1 LATETGQAGE
11 QAAKPASGL
20 SRPEQGNGT
29 IKADFGNDKPG
40 RRPKANTL
48 KPLSRLL
55 PFLWRYRPQIFM
67 AVIFLTLAATST
79 LVVPVAV
86 RRVIDHGFSGE
97 NAGFVTQYFS
107 VMMLVVAVLAISSA
121 GRYFF
126 VTWIGERVVAD
137 LRDTVFSHL
146 LKLSPTFYDTAQSG
160 EVLARLTAD
169 TTQVKNV
176 FGSTVSVALRNI
188 VMLVGAIAM
197 LMVTSLKLSGMVL
210 LVIPLIVLPMVFF
223 GRKVRKLSR
232 DAQDTLAASAAL
244 AQESLY
250 SVQAVQAF
258 GQEPR
263 ISETFK
269 AATQEAF
276 DAAAARARGRAML
289 TGAIIFLAFGAIIG
303 ILWYGAQEVLS
314 GAMTP
319 GTLGQFLLYAA
330 FAAGAMGSLSEVW
343 GELQLAAGAA
353 ERLSELLDTKAD
365 IEDPVSPKALAQPSR
380 GAVAFN
386 GVRFAYPSRVED
398 KVLKGLSFSVNPGE
412 TVAIVGPSGAG
423 KSTVFS
429 LILRFY
435 DPQSGTVRLDGVD
448 VADLSSSDLRGAIAL
463 VPQDTVIFSASVLD
477 NIRFSRPSATQAEV
491 LQAAKLARVDEFAKR
506 LTNGF
511 DTQVGERGI
520 TLSGGQRQRV
530 AIARAVLRNAPLLL
544 LDEATSALDAE
555 SEQYVQAAFEDL
567 MQDRTTLVIAHRLAT
582 VRNADRIIVLDDGVV
597 AAEGTHAQLMKKG
610 GLYARLAKLQFNE

>member
-1 LATETGQAGE
+1 MTVEMGRAGPQDGQSRADVSQTAGTKSAVE
-11 QAAKPASGL
+11 PG
-20 SRPEQGNGT
+20 E
-29 IKADFGNDKPG
+29 PG
-40 RRPKANTL
+40 RRAKASSL
-48 KPLSRLL
+48 RPLSRLL
-55 PFLWRYRPQIFM
+55 PFLFRYRPQIAIAVVFLIM
-67 AVIFLTLAATST
+67 AAAST

-86 RRVIDHGFSGE
+86 RRVIDNGFSDE
-97 NAGFVTQYFS
+97 NAGFVDQYFS
-107 VMMLVVAVLAISSA
+107 VMLLVVAVLAVSSA

-137 LRDTVFSHL
+137 LRDSVFSHL
-146 LKLSPTFYDTAQSG
+146 LKLSPSFYDTAQSG

-176 FGSTVSVALRNI
+176 FGTTVSVALRNL

-197 LMVTSLKLSGMVL
+197 LIATSLKLSGMVL

-223 GRKVRKLSR
+223 GRKVRTLSR
-232 DAQDTLAASAAL
+232 HAQDTLAASAAL

-258 GQEPR
+258 GQESR
-263 ISETFK
+263 IGETFN
-269 AATQEAF
+269 AATQQAF
-276 DAAAARARGRAML
+276 EAAAARARGRAFL
-289 TGAIIFLAFGAIIG
+289 TAAIIFLAFGAIIG
-303 ILWYGAQEVLS
+303 ILWYGAQEVLA

-353 ERLSELLDTKAD
+353 ERLSELLDTRPGIAD
-365 IEDPVSPKALAQPSR
+365 PATPVPLPSPAK
-380 GAVAFN
+380 GAVAFEK
-386 GVRFAYPSRVED
+386 VIFSYPSRPD
-398 KVLKGLSFSVNPGE
+398 DQVLKGLSFSVKPGE

-423 KSTVFS
+423 KSTLFS

-435 DPQSGTVRLDGVD
+435 DPQSGQVLLDGVNI
-448 VADLSSSDLRGAIAL
+448 ADAALDSLRGSIAL
-463 VPQDTVIFSASVLD
+463 VPQDTVIFSASVFE
-477 NIRFSRPSATQAEV
+477 NIRFSRPSASDDEV
-491 LQAAKLARVDEFAKR
+491 MQAAKLARVDEFAER
-506 LTNGF
+506 LTKGF
-511 DTQVGERGI
+511 ATQVGERGA

-530 AIARAVLRNAPLLL
+530 AIARAVLRDAPLLL

-555 SEQYVQAAFEDL
+555 SEQYVQGAFDDL
-567 MQDRTTLVIAHRLAT
+567 MQHRTTLVIAHRLAT
-582 VRNADRIIVLDDGVV
+582 VRNADRIIVLDNGCV
-597 AAEGTHAQLMKKG
+597 ADEGSHAQLMKKG

>member
-1 LATETGQAGE
+1 MTVETGRAGP
-11 QAAKPASGL
+11 QDIQSRVSVSPTADAKPAVE
-20 SRPEQGNGT
+20 PDE
-29 IKADFGNDKPG
+29 PG
-40 RRPKANTL
+40 RRAKASSL
-48 KPLSRLL
+48 RPLSRLL
-55 PFLWRYRPQIFM
+55 PFLFRYRPQIGFAVLFLVM
-67 AVIFLTLAATST
+67 AAAST

-86 RRVIDHGFSGE
+86 RRVIDNGFSGE
-97 NAGFVTQYFS
+97 NAGFVDQYFS
-107 VMMLVVAVLAISSA
+107 VMLFVVAVLAVSSA
-121 GRYFF
+121 GRYYC

-137 LRDTVFSHL
+137 LRDLVFSHL
-146 LKLSPTFYDTAQSG
+146 LKLSPSFYDTAQSG

-176 FGSTVSVALRNI
+176 FGSTVSVALRNL

-197 LMVTSLKLSGMVL
+197 LIATSLKLSGMVL

-232 DAQDTLAASAAL
+232 HAQDTLAASAAL

-258 GQEPR
+258 GQEAR
-263 ISETFK
+263 IGKTFN
-269 AATQEAF
+269 AATHEAF
-276 DAAAARARGRAML
+276 AAAAARAKGRAFL
-289 TGAIIFLAFGAIIG
+289 TAAIIFLSFGAIIG

-314 GAMTP
+314 GTMTP

-353 ERLSELLDTKAD
+353 ERLSELLDTEPGIA
-365 IEDPVSPKALAQPSR
+365 EPATPVALPSPAK
-380 GAVAFN
+380 GAVAFEK
-386 GVRFAYPSRVED
+386 VKFAYPSRPD
-398 KVLKGLSFSVNPGE
+398 DQVLKGLSFSVKPGE

-423 KSTVFS
+423 KSTLFA

-435 DPQSGTVRLDGVD
+435 DPQSGTVQLDGVN
-448 VADLSSSDLRGAIAL
+448 VADAALGNLRGSISL
-463 VPQDTVIFSASVLD
+463 VPQDTVIFSASVFE
-477 NIRFSRPSATQAEV
+477 NIRFSRPSASDDEV
-491 LQAAKLARVDEFAKR
+491 MQAAKLARVDEFAVR
-506 LTNGF
+506 LSKGF
-511 DTQVGERGI
+511 ETQVGERGV

-530 AIARAVLRNAPLLL
+530 AIARAVLRDAPLLL

-567 MQDRTTLVIAHRLAT
+567 MQHRTTLVIAHRLAT
-582 VRNADRIIVLDDGVV
+582 VRNADRIVVLDDGCVV
-597 AAEGTHAQLMKKG
+597 AEGSHAQLMKKG

>member
-1 LATETGQAGE
+1 LTVDTGRAGPQDIRSSAGVSDIAE
-11 QAAKPASGL
+11 AKPAV
-20 SRPEQGNGT
+20 ETDQ
-29 IKADFGNDKPG
+29 PG
-40 RRPKANTL
+40 RRPKATSL
-48 KPLSRLL
+48 RPLSRLL
-55 PFLWRYRPQIFM
+55 PFLFRYRAQIGI
-67 AVIFLTLAATST
+67 AVLFLILAAAST

-86 RRVIDHGFSGE
+86 RRVIDNGFSGE
-97 NAGFVTQYFS
+97 NAAFVDQYFS
-107 VMMLVVAVLAISSA
+107 VMMFVVAVLAVSSA
-121 GRYFF
+121 GRYYF

-137 LRDTVFSHL
+137 LRDAVFSHL
-146 LKLSPTFYDTAQSG
+146 LKLSPSFYDTAQSG

-188 VMLVGAIAM
+188 VMLIGAIAM
-197 LMVTSLKLSGMVL
+197 LMATSLKLSGMVL

-232 DAQDTLAASAAL
+232 HAQDTLASSAAL

-263 ISETFK
+263 IGKTFN

-276 DAAAARARGRAML
+276 AAAAARARGRAFL
-289 TGAIIFLAFGAIIG
+289 TAAIIFLSFGAIIG

-314 GAMTP
+314 GDMTP

-353 ERLSELLDTKAD
+353 ERLSELLDTEPGIAD
-365 IEDPVSPKALAQPSR
+365 PAMPVALPSPAK
-380 GAVAFN
+380 GAVAFDK
-386 GVRFAYPSRVED
+386 VKFAYQSRPD
-398 KVLKGLSFSVNPGE
+398 DQVLKGLSFSVNPGE

-423 KSTVFS
+423 KSTLFA

-435 DPQSGTVRLDGVD
+435 DPQSGTVRLDGVN
-448 VADLSSSDLRGAIAL
+448 VADAALEDLRGAISL
-463 VPQDTVIFSASVLD
+463 VPQDTVIFSASVLE
-477 NIRFSRPSATQAEV
+477 NIRFSRPSASDDEV
-491 LQAAKLARVDEFAKR
+491 MQAAKLARVDEFAVR
-506 LTNGF
+506 LSQGF
-511 DTQVGERGI
+511 ETQVGERGV

-530 AIARAVLRNAPLLL
+530 AIARAVLRDTSLLL

-567 MQDRTTLVIAHRLAT
+567 MQHRTTLVIAHRLAT
-582 VRNADRIIVLDDGVV
+582 VRNADRIVVLDDGCVV
-597 AAEGTHAQLMKKG
+597 AEGSHAQLMKKG
-610 GLYARLAKLQFNE
+610 GLYARLAKLQFSE